1 MKINWKVRF
10 KNRQW
15 VIGFVSQLLIIAQMV
30 TVGMNQ
36 SGITE
41 WQWSEGINV
50 WVLGFVNAVLVLL
63 ATLGIVIDPTTKK
76 YSDSEQASQ
85 YKEPK

>member
-10 KNRQW
+10 KNPQW

-36 SGITE
+36 SGLID

-63 ATLGIVIDPTTKK
+63 ATLGVVIDPTTKSI
-76 YSDSEQASQ
+76 SDSEQATQ
-85 YKEPK
+85 YTEPK